1 MDVNNRKYALINKIV
16 QTEDEKLLVFLEK
29 CLADFP
35 STSQTQKDKL
45 KQLAS
50 PLQERLDITE
60 VKNQTNYKGA
70 DRERMNAIIEEL
82 DIQEPLEELLN
93 CLNGQK

>member
-1 MDVNNRKYALINKIV
+1 MDVNNRKYALINQIV
-16 QTEDEKLLVFLEK
+16 QTEDEQLLAFLEK

-50 PLQERLDITE
+50 PLQERLDIAE
-60 VKNQTNYKGA
+60 LKRQTNYKGA
-70 DRERMNAIIEEL
+70 NRERMNAIIQQL
-82 DIQEPLEELLN
+82 DIQEPLETLLG
-93 CLNGQK
+93 CLNR